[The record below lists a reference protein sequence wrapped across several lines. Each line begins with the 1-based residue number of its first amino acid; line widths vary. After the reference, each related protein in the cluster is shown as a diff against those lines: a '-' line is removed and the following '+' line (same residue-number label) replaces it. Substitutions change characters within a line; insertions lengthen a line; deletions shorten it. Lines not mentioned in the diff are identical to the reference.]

1 MLKVFPL
8 TLPRISSVSDCSS
21 ALSCMRDRW
30 AWSSRLVFTC
40 GSLNL
45 GLFSLWGTFWASWKS
60 QRVVKKRALMQ
71 TVLEFILLC
80 QKRKVRFDL
89 PAAAG
94 CLHGAWWGC
103 VYTPQH
109 WRWSQWG
116 HGPLSWHSETYWT
129 ALERTQTTVAS
140 DVPRQS
146 RSTSDAQ
153 WLVFEV
159 SMKWKFTN
167 G

>member
-1 MLKVFPL
+1 MPFVELQKRF
-8 TLPRISSVSDCSS
+8 TMCSKCSPSPCRGSPQCRTAAQRS
-21 ALSCMRDRW
+21 AACETDEPG
-30 AWSSRLVFTC
+30 AVGWSSHAGHWTWGCSVCEELFEPAEKVKELLKRELWC
-40 GSLNL
+40 SL
-45 GLFSLWGTFWASWKS
+45 F
-60 QRVVKKRALMQ
+60 
-71 TVLEFILLC
+71 VLEFILLC

-109 WRWSQWG
+109 WRWFQWG

-146 RSTSDAQ
+146 RSTSDA
-153 WLVFEV
+153 
-159 SMKWKFTN
+159 
-167 G
+167 